1 MRGKPTIT
9 VGVVAPYWEIL
20 RVIFLRL
27 KPLLYNSVCESVG
40 GAALTSQPIGRQ
52 QVGRGG
58 GGEVDVGGS
67 SPKF

>member
-20 RVIFLRL
+20 RVIVLRH

-40 GAALTSQPIGRQ
+40 GAALTSQGAGNSKSALRM
-52 QVGRGG
+52 V
-58 GGEVDVGGS
+58 
-67 SPKF
+67 